1 MSATTQFT
9 PITIG
14 SSNSNGKAQNQ
25 GTNLG
30 ERIDCTAVS
39 LHKWLESGK
48 WRVESGNRKQKT
60 KNL

>member
-30 ERIDCTAVS
+30 ERID
-39 LHKWLESGK
+39 
-48 WRVESGNRKQKT
+48 WRVTRKQGSKPVQAVWREREE
-60 KNL
+60 LLFELLG